1 MEYEDY
7 YTHSK
12 ICKPET
18 EKVEVVKEAKS
29 LVRKRSSSK

>member
-12 ICKPET
+12 VCKPET
-18 EKVEVVKEAKS
+18 EKVEVVKEAKP
-29 LVRKRSSSK
+29 LAKKRSSK

>member
-12 ICKPET
+12 VCRPET
-18 EKVEVVKEAKS
+18 EKVESVEAVKPFAK
-29 LVRKRSSSK
+29 KRRQ